1 MPVSF
6 LRRLV
11 LGLSVLVA
19 TTAITT
25 GSPISAAATG
35 SVAVASSGA
44 PAPKPTAPTA
54 PTAPTTVF
62 PAPMPS
68 GDVPAVSGQ
77 GGTSTSYPLLPDK
90 FALELSPSR
99 LTIGQADIDK
109 VQSFQVVNRGQSA
122 ATVTVEKRNFRVAAD
137 GSLLY
142 EANAPYAASEW
153 LTVSPMSFTVQPG
166 TVQVVTAKVT
176 VPANPEVGDH
186 QVALTF
192 LVPAG
197 RTSAN
202 IKINRG
208 IAAPIFITVPGPQDN
223 TVALAGFRS
232 PHFVTGGPV
241 TVTAEVKNV
250 GTVHRD
256 FRGKSPLRLGG
267 AGSAAAFPDFTV
279 VRGAVRDVA
288 TIWDPPL
295 LCVCHPSVTITNA
308 DGSVQTMT
316 VQVIVLPIPLLLI
329 VLGSILLTVLV
340 VVLLRRRSRS
350 TGLREAGM
358 AGGATA
364 AGTA

>member
-1 MPVSF
+1 MPASF

-11 LGLSVLVA
+11 IGLSVLVV

-25 GSPISAAATG
+25 GSPISAAAIAPA
-35 SVAVASSGA
+35 AVVSSGA
-44 PAPKPTAPTA
+44 PAST

-68 GDVPAVSGQ
+68 GDMPAVSGQ
-77 GGTSTSYPLLPDK
+77 GSASTSYPLLPNK
-90 FALELSPSR
+90 FGLELSPTR

-122 ATVTVEKRNFRVAAD
+122 AAVTVQKRNFRVAAD
-137 GSLLY
+137 GSLIY
-142 EANAPYAASEW
+142 QADAPYAASEW
-153 LTVSPMSFTVQPG
+153 LTVKPMSFTVQPG
-166 TVQVVTAKVT
+166 KVQVVTAT
-176 VPANPEVGDH
+176 VKIPANPEVGDH

-208 IAAPIFITVPGPQDN
+208 IAAPIFIAVPGPQDN

-256 FRGKSPLRLGG
+256 FRGKSPLLLGG

-288 TIWDPPL
+288 TTWDPPF

-316 VQVIVLPIPLLLI
+316 VQVIVLPLPLLLI
-329 VLGSILLTVLV
+329 VLGSILLLVLV
-340 VVLLRRRSRS
+340 LLVVRRRSRS
-350 TGLREAGM
+350 GAMRKAELS
-358 AGGATA
+358 GGTA
-364 AGTA
+364 AAGIA